1 MVIRYFNLERIAV
14 FPYKTNSELI
24 IDAYA
29 ELPLTFG
36 LQSLQAVPRWNAK
49 IVQSSGRVQ

>member
-1 MVIRYFNLERIAV
+1 MVVRYFNLERIAI
-14 FPYKTNSELI
+14 FPYETNTELI
-24 IDAYA
+24 INTYA

-49 IVQSSGRVQ
+49 VVQSSGRVQ